1 MIEKKELNNLIVQQM
16 KKRRETNLPKDA
28 NILNTMRQLKVLVE
42 IHEKDGNSV
51 DEAVMTEL
59 IQRLKKTYSE
69 QALFYQKLS
78 NGKEMYNEYADGLEW
93 IESLIPTVGQEEIE
107 SVLNDVISTLPEL
120 HIKHM
125 KFVIGEVK
133 TRLPLAENGVIAT
146 LYKAKLS

>member
-107 SVLNDVISTLPEL
+107 SVLNDVISSLPEL

-125 KFVIGEVK
+125 KSVIGEVK
-133 TRLPLAENGVIAT
+133 ARLPLAENGVIAT
-146 LYKAKLS
+146 LYKSKLS